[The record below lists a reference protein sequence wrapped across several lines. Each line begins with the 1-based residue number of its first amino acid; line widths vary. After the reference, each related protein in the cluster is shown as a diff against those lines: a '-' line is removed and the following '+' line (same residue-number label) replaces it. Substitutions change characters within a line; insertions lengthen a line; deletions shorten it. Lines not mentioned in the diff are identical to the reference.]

1 MLTAR
6 SECHVF
12 GEAAVIRSGN
22 GTLHGEGV
30 YHSFGDKAQRFEA
43 RKPTC
48 SLQTMSLWQG
58 NRESLFSQSL
68 ASCLLYGK
76 KKRRLVVSCD
86 HTSISIHPAFEIFG
100 TDMYGAS
107 DKSFPNQSL

>member
-30 YHSFGDKAQRFEA
+30 YHEFGDKAQRFEA
-43 RKPTC
+43 RKPPC
-48 SLQTMSLWQG
+48 SLQTMSLGQG
-58 NRESLFSQSL
+58 DREASSLNRWLP
-68 ASCLLYGK
+68 ASGK
-76 KKRRLVVSCD
+76 RKK
-86 HTSISIHPAFEIFG
+86 
-100 TDMYGAS
+100 
-107 DKSFPNQSL
+107 

>member
-30 YHSFGDKAQRFEA
+30 YHSFWIQGSALRSTQANMQSADNNITKA
-43 RKPTC
+43 K
-48 SLQTMSLWQG
+48 
-58 NRESLFSQSL
+58 
-68 ASCLLYGK
+68 
-76 KKRRLVVSCD
+76 D
-86 HTSISIHPAFEIFG
+86 
-100 TDMYGAS
+100 
-107 DKSFPNQSL
+107 